1 VRSVNAPLGTQAYL
15 ATHTVHEAMVNGIN
29 LPPQMA
35 AK

>member
-1 VRSVNAPLGTQAYL
+1 VPLLTQAYL
-15 ATHTVHEAMVNGIN
+15 ATHTLRDALASGIK